1 MGDDLFLNEIV
12 SYTGMKYDIGDTHK
26 DNTIETLLEP
36 CHSILLLDAVREA
49 NSRLCLPPL
58 CHPCTR
64 TAHHDVEVHTKDTDA
79 GIITRAQID
88 VLLDT
93 ETEVASLR
101 EVLAPQLVLLHFQ
114 TTLQDLLS
122 LGSADGDVD
131 GDLLITTNTERADG
145 VASF

>member
-1 MGDDLFLNEIV
+1 MV
-12 SYTGMKYDIGDTHK
+12 SYTELKYDTQDTHK
-26 DNTIETLLEP
+26 DNTIEALLEP
-36 CHSILLLDAVREA
+36 CHSILLLDTVREA

-58 CHPCTR
+58 RYPRTR
-64 TAHHDVEVHTKDTDA
+64 TTHHDVEVHTEDTDA
-79 GIITRAQID
+79 GIVTCAQID

-122 LGSADGDVD
+122 LGPADGDVD
-131 GDLLITTNTERADG
+131 GDLLITTDTERADG
-145 VASF
+145 VTGF